1 MHPWHDLN
9 PGDDVPREFNS
20 VIEIPLGSSV
30 KYELDK
36 ESGLMKV
43 DRILYS
49 AVYYPANYGFMPQ
62 TLAEDGDPSRRL
74 GSVPGGC
81 GALDDYARAHY
92 RVDDHDR
99 FRG

>member
-9 PGDDVPREFNS
+9 PGEDVPREFNA
-20 VIEIPLGSSV
+20 VIEIPLGSNI

-49 AVYYPANYGFMPQ
+49 EVYYSAHRPRPA
-62 TLAEDGDPSRRL
+62 
-74 GSVPGGC
+74 
-81 GALDDYARAHY
+81 
-92 RVDDHDR
+92 
-99 FRG
+99 